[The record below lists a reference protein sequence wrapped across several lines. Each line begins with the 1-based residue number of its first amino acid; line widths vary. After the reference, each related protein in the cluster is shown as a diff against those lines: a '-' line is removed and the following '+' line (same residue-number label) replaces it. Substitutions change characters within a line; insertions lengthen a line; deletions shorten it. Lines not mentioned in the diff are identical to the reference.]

1 MAYSTQT
8 QVEQKIA
15 TARLLK
21 IGDRDEDG
29 ILDATVFTDAASQAQ
44 AWIQSYCAP
53 RYGATVLAAWDT
65 ATPSLIRHISD
76 ILIIYFLAE
85 FGAVK
90 LTEQLTTAYKI
101 RMEQLKAI
109 RDGDLDV
116 VDTDGEVITAST
128 TTYAPAYVS
137 TAGENK
143 VFTRQALGPEPAADF
158 PTVFGTLEDNDDDCE
173 TRG

>member
-65 ATPSLIRHISD
+65 ATPSLIRHVGRGTADPGLRGRALRPLPPDRASGGQRFRAAGPPGSVRCAGH
-76 ILIIYFLAE
+76 FL
-85 FGAVK
+85 V
-90 LTEQLTTAYKI
+90 
-101 RMEQLKAI
+101 RR
-109 RDGDLDV
+109 RDLFPGDV
-116 VDTDGEVITAST
+116 VSGA
-128 TTYAPAYVS
+128 
-137 TAGENK
+137 AGGK
-143 VFTRQALGPEPAADF
+143 IKPG
-158 PTVFGTLEDNDDDCE
+158 
-173 TRG
+173 